1 MMGEINLKSWRGVLG
16 FYHFSFGS
24 YTTFRS
30 SENIWLENLSWI
42 KQVGEGQ
49 LKNPHEENTQIHDE
63 D

>member
-1 MMGEINLKSWRGVLG
+1 MMGEINLRTWRGVLG
-16 FYHFSFGS
+16 FIIFFFGF
-24 YTTFRS
+24 YTTFGI

-49 LKNPHEENTQIHDE
+49 LKNPYEENTQIHDK